1 MVVEEP
7 DLEYSEGSVEAPPEN
22 FHTLQVLNSIK
33 RAVRYNRIPARKPA
47 ERWFMASRTLQQG
60 PIVTSPVDR
69 ISSKATNAEAVGR
82 KHMS

>member
-33 RAVRYNRIPARKPA
+33 RAFRYNRIPARKPT
-47 ERWFMASRTLQQG
+47 ERWFIASKTLQHG
-60 PIVTSPVDR
+60 P
-69 ISSKATNAEAVGR
+69 
-82 KHMS
+82 